1 MVASNGW
8 QSQSKQGCPG
18 ERDVLNAFIEA
29 GFTGTRG
36 FQSGGQGGGDLT
48 GDMPDVV
55 EVKRTAGP
63 VRFWAWV
70 EQASSAASS
79 WALVLRR
86 DRDEWLTV
94 IPFTR
99 YMELIV
105 LEREGKA

>member
-1 MVASNGW
+1 MGGSHSRNKGA
-8 QSQSKQGCPG
+8 QG
-18 ERDVLNAFIEA
+18 ERDVLNAFLKA

>member
-1 MVASNGW
+1 MGGSHSRNKGA
-8 QSQSKQGCPG
+8 QG
-18 ERDVLNAFIEA
+18 ERDVLGVFLKA
-29 GFTGTRG
+29 GFAGTRG

-48 GDMPDVV
+48 GDMPDVI

-70 EQASSAASS
+70 EQASSAAAS

-86 DRDEWLTV
+86 DRGEWLTV

-105 LEREGKA
+105 LERESRDRA

>member
-1 MVASNGW
+1 MGGAHSRNKGA
-8 QSQSKQGCPG
+8 QG
-18 ERDVLNAFIEA
+18 ERDVLSVLLEA

-70 EQASSAASS
+70 EQASSAATA
-79 WALVLRR
+79 WALVLRK

-94 IPFTR
+94 IPFHR
-99 YMELIV
+99 YIELIV
-105 LEREGKA
+105 LERESRDRT